1 MLLRN
6 LNPGSSRGNG
16 AWKERVG
23 KKQHNTKHQHHPSSF
38 KGQVTNHAT
47 SPSPCLC
54 ERAANTRTRAVLAG
68 GVLSALAG
76 SILGQGDSS
85 DGSCGDLLH
94 TSCSSMKKLVFWP
107 LVRLGGR
114 GRALSVFLS

>member
-23 KKQHNTKHQHHPSSF
+23 KKKKHQQHHPSSF

-47 SPSPCLC
+47 SPSLAFVREQPIPEP
-54 ERAANTRTRAVLAG
+54 ERFLQAG
-68 GVLSALAG
+68 FSLLW
-76 SILGQGDSS
+76 LGPS
-85 DGSCGDLLH
+85 
-94 TSCSSMKKLVFWP
+94 W
-107 LVRLGGR
+107 VRGTHLMGP
-114 GRALSVFLS
+114 VEIFYTPPVVP